1 MTVHALLNLT
11 TEMKATGLILTGKH
25 LKKLSYV
32 IEKDD

>member
-25 LKKLSYV
+25 FKEAFVCYR
-32 IEKDD
+32 EG